1 MAVRITS
8 GYNPDPLE
16 MLRCDEHK
24 DELAE
29 KAKGGSF
36 EIVELKRVTHE

>member
-29 KAKGGSF
+29 KTEKGSF
-36 EIVELKRVTHE
+36 EIVELERVNHV